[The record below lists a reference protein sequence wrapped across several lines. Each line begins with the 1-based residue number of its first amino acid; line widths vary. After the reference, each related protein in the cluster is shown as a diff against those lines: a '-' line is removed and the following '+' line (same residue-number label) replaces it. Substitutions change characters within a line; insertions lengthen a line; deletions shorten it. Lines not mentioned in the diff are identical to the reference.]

1 MVRLRLWET
10 SGMPM
15 LRQTVFLFAVDMA
28 ANVVDYA
35 FHVYLGRALVPGDF
49 AVFQTVNSA
58 LLIVITA
65 TGVMQPVVARFVA
78 EGEMQQGGHRTG
90 AVSRGSAAL
99 FREYL
104 GWSTLVGGIL
114 AGAVWLG
121 RGFLSKGLNVPP
133 FAVQFGIG
141 VVFLVLLRPVV
152 VGVLQGAQ
160 RFVSFGAVR
169 LAYALGRFAV
179 AGLLLYWG
187 WGLRGAVASL
197 PVGQLLAVGCG
208 LGLLGIRVWK
218 RSPPPLDKR
227 NGRLM
232 EGLRLAGWAFL
243 AYSAHTALLNNDML
257 FVNRIFAP
265 DEAGIYAAVVLL
277 RRILLL
283 LPGAAVVVL
292 YPRVAATVT
301 QKKLPDRE
309 IIGGVRVVSGLVGVL
324 VAIYF
329 AAGEPIAR
337 LVFGEPYAA
346 AGPLLGWVG
355 LGIWGYGL
363 GTIWLNVFLATRPGP
378 FVGLLVGMVVLQGVG
393 MAEFSGALPGVV
405 GVFSVIGW
413 GLALGGGILYA
424 VWLRPRLVQQFERKE
439 DE

>member
-1 MVRLRLWET
+1 
-10 SGMPM
+10 MPM
-15 LRQTVFLFAVDMA
+15 LRQTVFLFAIDMT

-35 FHVYLGRALVPGDF
+35 FHVFLGRALVPGEF

-78 EGEMQQGGHRTG
+78 EWETHQGGHRTS
-90 AVSRGSAAL
+90 ALSRESAAR
-99 FREYL
+99 FWEFFK
-104 GWSTLVGGIL
+104 WSSLVGGIL

-121 RGFLSKGLNVPP
+121 SGLLSQGLNVPL

-152 VGVLQGAQ
+152 AGALQGTQ

-169 LAYALGRFAV
+169 LAYAIGRFAV

-208 LGLLGIRVWK
+208 LGMLGITVWR
-218 RSPPPLDKR
+218 RSPLPPEVR
-227 NGRLM
+227 NRRLV

-243 AYSAHTALLNNDML
+243 AYATHTALLNNDML
-257 FVNRIFAP
+257 FVNQAFAP
-265 DEAGIYAAVVLL
+265 DEAGIYAAMVLL

-283 LPGAAVVVL
+283 LPGTAVVVL
-292 YPRVAATVT
+292 YPRVAAMVT

-309 IIGGVRVVSGLVGVL
+309 IRRGLKVVSGLMGLL

-346 AGPLLGWVG
+346 AGLLLGWMG

-378 FVGLLVGMVVLQGVG
+378 FVTLLVGMVVLQGVG
-393 MAEFSGALPGVV
+393 MAVFNGALPGVV

-413 GLALGGGILYA
+413 GLALGGGVLYA
-424 VWLRPRLVQQFERKE
+424 TWLRPRLIQQFERIE